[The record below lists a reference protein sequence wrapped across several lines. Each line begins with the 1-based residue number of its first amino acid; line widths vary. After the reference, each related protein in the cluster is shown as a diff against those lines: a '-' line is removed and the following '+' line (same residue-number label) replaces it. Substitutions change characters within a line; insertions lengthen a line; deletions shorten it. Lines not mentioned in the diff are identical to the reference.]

1 MTKILIVEDD
11 KALNSAYQMILEH
24 EGYEVKTA
32 FDGKDGLELAT
43 SFKPDIILLD
53 LLMPIMG
60 GISFLEHYNPGNK
73 HPDVR
78 VIVLSNM
85 GDYQLVDQAR
95 TLGAYKYIV
104 KAHTSPGQLARVINH
119 LTGKTL
125 AKKDNSTDSA

>member
-24 EGYEVKTA
+24 EGYKVVTA
-32 FDGKDGLELAT
+32 FDGKEGLEAAKA
-43 SFKPDIILLD
+43 FKPAIILLD
-53 LLMPIMG
+53 LLMPTMG
-60 GISFLEHYNPGNK
+60 GISFLEHYNPSEK
-73 HPDVR
+73 HPDTK

-95 TLGAYKYIV
+95 NLGAYKYIV

-119 LTGKTL
+119 LTGNGTT
-125 AKKDNSTDSA
+125 KKGDSPAG

>member
-24 EGYEVKTA
+24 EGYDVKTA
-32 FDGKDGLELAT
+32 FDGKEGLELAA
-43 SFKPDIILLD
+43 SFEPHIILLD
-53 LLMPIMG
+53 LLMPTMG
-60 GISFLEHYNPGNK
+60 GISFLEHYNPSEK
-73 HPDVR
+73 HPEVK

-95 TLGAYKYIV
+95 NLGAYKYIV

-119 LTGKTL
+119 LTGKSTP
-125 AKKDNSTDSA
+125 KKDDTP